1 MQPSTPALPRLSEA
15 VGADEAHRS
24 QPRLQ
29 VVDVARG
36 IGMVL
41 VVLGH
46 AIGGLVD
53 AGLMHTRGAGAWTF
67 HLIYTFHMPLF
78 FLLAGVFV
86 QARLRGGVA
95 GYLGDGAFRIAWP
108 YLLWSVATLMLID
121 SLGTLVNRPAQVDA
135 ARLVALLWEPAAQ
148 FWFLHALLVL
158 HLASA
163 LLVPRVGAGGYLA
176 VMACAYVVAIVVEL
190 PVALSRPMRF
200 GLFHALGVFAGP
212 WLVHALGAVS
222 RRNAALM
229 AAVLGFACLAAA
241 QVVLAQGLSYWSAGA
256 LPAAACGTAA
266 VLLLARSMPATAAAP
281 LAFIGRC
288 ALAVFA
294 VHVIF
299 VAGTRIALHKL
310 LGVDVAAWL
319 LPLLVAAG
327 LAGPLLLRT
336 AAARAGLA
344 RWLGLA

>member
-15 VGADEAHRS
+15 VDPAEAPRPL
-24 QPRLQ
+24 PRLQ
-29 VVDVARG
+29 AVDAARG

-53 AGLMHTRGAGAWTF
+53 AGLMHTRGGGAWTF

-86 QARLRGGVA
+86 QARLKGGAV
-95 GYLGDGAFRIAWP
+95 GYLGDGAARIAWP
-108 YLLWSVATLMLID
+108 YVLWSIATLALID
-121 SLGTLVNRPAQVDA
+121 SLGTLVNRPAQLDA
-135 ARLVALLWEPAAQ
+135 ARIATLLWEPAAQ

-163 LLVPRVGAGGYLA
+163 LLVPRVGARGYLA
-176 VMACAYVVAIVVEL
+176 VMACAYVVASVVEL

-200 GLFHALGVFAGP
+200 GLFHALGVLAGP
-212 WLVHALGAVS
+212 WLVSTLAELP
-222 RRNAALM
+222 RRRAALM
-229 AAVLGFACLAAA
+229 AAMMALACVVAA
-241 QVVLAQGLSYWSAGA
+241 QVVKEQGWSYWSAGA
-256 LPAAACGTAA
+256 LPAAAFGTGA
-266 VLLLARSMPATAAAP
+266 VLLLAHVLPATATTP

-294 VHVIF
+294 AHVIF

-310 LGVDVAAWL
+310 LGIDIAAAL

-327 LAGPLLLRT
+327 LAGPLLLR
-336 AAARAGLA
+336 AAAERAGVA

>member
-15 VGADEAHRS
+15 LAPTPAPRTTA
-24 QPRLQ
+24 RLQ
-29 VVDVARG
+29 AVDAARG

-41 VVLGH
+41 VVIGH

-53 AGLMHTRGAGAWTF
+53 AGLLPTKGAGAWTF

-86 QARLRGGVA
+86 QARLREGTA
-95 GYLGDGAFRIAWP
+95 GYVGDGVVRIAWP
-108 YLLWSVATLMLID
+108 YLLWSVATLALVD
-121 SLGTLVNRPAQVDA
+121 ALGTLVNRPAAMDA
-135 ARLVALLWEPAAQ
+135 ARLVALAWEPAAQ

-163 LLVPRVGAGGYLA
+163 WLVPRIGARGYLA
-176 VMACAYVVAIVVEL
+176 VMCCAYVAASLVDL
-190 PVALSRPMRF
+190 PVAVSRPMRF

-212 WLVHALGAVS
+212 WIVQALAGLPRRRAALLAAVS
-222 RRNAALM
+222 AGLC
-229 AAVLGFACLAAA
+229 VIAA
-241 QVVLAQGLSYWSAGA
+241 QMVSELGWGYWSAGA
-256 LPAAACGTAA
+256 LPAAACGTAM
-266 VLLLARSMPATAAAP
+266 VLLLAHVLPASATAR
-281 LAFIGRC
+281 LAFVGRC

-294 VHVIF
+294 AHVIF
-299 VAGTRIALHKL
+299 VAGMRIVLHKL
-310 LGVDVAAWL
+310 LGVDVASVM

-327 LAGPLLLRT
+327 LAGPLVLRA
-336 AAARAGLA
+336 AAARAGAA